1 MTLENYLQETGA
13 LATLSGI
20 LAGFAFSAVV
30 QFLASERHGRLY
42 TALIVVFSLS
52 TLMFLFSLITFIMGF
67 AAATELNE
75 IPPESLDWIGAYSFV
90 VLIGALYLFLA
101 GIGLAGWMRSKAAGI
116 ATSIFSLITMCLTT
130 WVIFSAIAVFIE

>member
-1 MTLENYLQETGA
+1 MTVENYLQEAGA

-30 QFLASERHGRLY
+30 QFLASEREGKLY
-42 TALIVVFSLS
+42 TALIVIFSIA

-67 AAATELNE
+67 ATAAELND
-75 IPPESLDWIGAYSFV
+75 IPPSSLDWIGLSSFL
-90 VLIGALYLFLA
+90 VLIGAIYLFLA

-116 ATSIFSLITMCLTT
+116 ATTVISAITMCLTA
-130 WVIFSAIAVFIE
+130 WVIFSAIAVFM

>member
-1 MTLENYLQETGA
+1 LTLDNYLQEAGA

-30 QFLASERHGRLY
+30 QFLATEREGRLY

-52 TLMFLFSLITFIMGF
+52 TLMFLFSLTTFIMGF
-67 AAATELNE
+67 ATAAELND
-75 IPPESLDWIGAYSFV
+75 IPPDSLDWLGVYSFL

-101 GIGLAGWMRSKAAGI
+101 GIGIAGWMRSRAAGI
-116 ATSIFSLITMCLTT
+116 ATTFFSIVTMCLTT
-130 WVIFSAIAVFIE
+130 WTIFSAIAIFVE

>member
-1 MTLENYLQETGA
+1 MTLENYLQEAGA

-30 QFLASERHGRLY
+30 QFLTTERQGRLY

-52 TLMFLFSLITFIMGF
+52 TLMFLFSLITFVLGF
-67 AAATELNE
+67 ATAAELND
-75 IPPESLDWIGAYSFV
+75 IPPESLDWIGLYSFL

-101 GIGLAGWMRSKAAGI
+101 GIGMAGWIRSKAAGI
-116 ATSIFSLITMCLTT
+116 ATTIFSVITMCLTT
-130 WVIFSAIAVFIE
+130 WVIFSAIAVFME

>member
-1 MTLENYLQETGA
+1 MTLENYLQEAGA

-30 QFLASERHGRLY
+30 QFLTTERQGRLY

-52 TLMFLFSLITFIMGF
+52 TLMFLFSLITFVLGF
-67 AAATELNE
+67 ATAAELND
-75 IPPESLDWIGAYSFV
+75 IPPESLDWIGLYSFL

-101 GIGLAGWMRSKAAGI
+101 GIGMAGWIRSRAAGI
-116 ATSIFSLITMCLTT
+116 ATTIFSVITMCLTT
-130 WVIFSAIAVFIE
+130 WVIFSAIAVFME

>member
-1 MTLENYLQETGA
+1 MTVENYLQEAGA

-30 QFLASERHGRLY
+30 QFLASEREGKLY
-42 TALIVVFSLS
+42 TALIVIFSIA

-67 AAATELNE
+67 ATAAELND
-75 IPPESLDWIGAYSFV
+75 IPPSSLDWIGLSSFL
-90 VLIGALYLFLA
+90 VLIGAIYLFLA

-116 ATSIFSLITMCLTT
+116 ATTAISAITMCLTA
-130 WVIFSAIAVFIE
+130 WVIFSAIAVFM